1 MNQIYII
8 LYKGVLLVSV
18 GTFGILGN
26 VLSIL
31 ILSRSRFI
39 LIMITMMMINVMMM
53 MMKKGVST
61 SAGGAGYSTDM
72 LRCLA
77 VDPTKSKYK
86 QVKYK

>member
-1 MNQIYII
+1 MMTI
-8 LYKGVLLVSV
+8 V
-18 GTFGILGN
+18 
-26 VLSIL
+26 
-31 ILSRSRFI
+31 
-39 LIMITMMMINVMMM
+39 MIINVMMM
-53 MMKKGVST
+53 MMMKKRVST